1 MKSLIFIFFV
11 VNTIFMELE
20 PLYFTKMIFLEQRS
34 VCVLYHFYYIM
45 CTLVC
50 NRGKVVKFHVKGG
63 SMFYSSHNFVKTY
76 MHYSYHSFQPHH
88 IFVRIQVYNTQ
99 CLQRIIRRMKHL
111 VVRGEMITGSLTIML
126 AIGMSSQ
133 QWRINP
139 LRAGG
144 KEYFWGGHNMRAY
157 SQSTMN

>member
-76 MHYSYHSFQPHH
+76 MHYSYHSF
-88 IFVRIQVYNTQ
+88 
-99 CLQRIIRRMKHL
+99 
-111 VVRGEMITGSLTIML
+111 
-126 AIGMSSQ
+126 
-133 QWRINP
+133 
-139 LRAGG
+139 
-144 KEYFWGGHNMRAY
+144 
-157 SQSTMN
+157 